1 MTPCCRLQALFQ
13 LSLPWSS
20 HLLTPSLVPS
30 ALCSCPHTCIA
41 VRPPSL
47 AVPQSPDLPHHFPGF
62 LSCCFIEAT
71 KSQSHFPAARTEPGQ
86 LRTVTL
92 PSSRCFPEGKIM
104 GKLQVPGQPRE
115 GGRGTWHQPAQT
127 YPAALAKHS
136 LSFLQDFCHFPAKT
150 PPHSRPQDCRAF
162 NHTRGASRGVRQGG
176 WRWLRSQIPTLPS
189 VLEQGAHLNVTPRLS
204 WSLPASKSPQS
215 RTGWCPP
222 TCVGSHSSLQGT
234 SGERTS
240 PVDPRPCCHQQMHHS
255 PLRFSNPHLPESCA

>member
-1 MTPCCRLQALFQ
+1 
-13 LSLPWSS
+13 
-20 HLLTPSLVPS
+20 
-30 ALCSCPHTCIA
+30 
-41 VRPPSL
+41 
-47 AVPQSPDLPHHFPGF
+47 
-62 LSCCFIEAT
+62 
-71 KSQSHFPAARTEPGQ
+71 
-86 LRTVTL
+86 
-92 PSSRCFPEGKIM
+92 M

-176 WRWLRSQIPTLPS
+176 WRWLRSQIPTSPS
-189 VLEQGAHLNVTPRLS
+189 ILEQGAHLKVTPWLS
-204 WSLPASKSPQS
+204 WSLPASSSPQS
-215 RTGWCPP
+215 RTGRCPS
-222 TCVGSHSSLQGT
+222 TCVGSHSSLQGN

-255 PLRFSNPHLPESCA
+255 PLRFSNPHLPESCAWGRLIFHFAERQTLSPSGCTEKPAAETLWLKKQNTKNPYPACAFFFFK